1 MGEERGDAR
10 EERGDAREEWGRR
23 GGCMGGVGEEGRGGY
38 SLDDTF
44 LFCHDSVNANIEQN
58 PHTLKVIQDHQS
70 NCSL

>member
-1 MGEERGDAR
+1 MGGVG

-23 GGCMGGVGEEGRGGY
+23 GGGGY

-58 PHTLKVIQDHQS
+58 PHTLEVIQDHQS